1 MKPKPLKIKIRKELY
16 EEDKKRIESDIW
28 KIAWHKRVV
37 KDLREEDL
45 DWLKSFKGEEYFN
58 RLLDIIEG
66 YLDSFDADRSYDF
79 VVLFNWAV
87 NKFIREITQQ
97 TKKTREEAV
106 KMIYDKL
113 KQNYEELLVSEN
125 ETQMQNK
132 RQIPEADFE
141 RRKENRLPPD

>member
-1 MKPKPLKIKIRKELY
+1 MKVKIRKELY

-28 KIAWHKRVV
+28 KLAWHKRVV

-45 DWLKSFKGEEYFN
+45 NWLKSFKGEEYFK

-113 KQNYEELLVSEN
+113 KQNYEELLVIE
-125 ETQMQNK
+125 
-132 RQIPEADFE
+132 
-141 RRKENRLPPD
+141 